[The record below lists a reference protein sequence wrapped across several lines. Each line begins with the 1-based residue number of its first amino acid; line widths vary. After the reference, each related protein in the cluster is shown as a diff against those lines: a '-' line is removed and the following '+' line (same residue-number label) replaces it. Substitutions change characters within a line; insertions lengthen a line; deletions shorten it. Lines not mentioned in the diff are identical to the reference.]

1 MSKSV
6 RAIQFADNY
15 VIVNKTGEFYM
26 SNGKFMPL
34 GHGAA
39 ITFGVWAEASS
50 AARKLEKQLKKNR
63 IKS

>member
-1 MSKSV
+1 MSKSI

-15 VIVNKTGEFYM
+15 VIVNKAGEFYM

-34 GHGAA
+34 GRGSALS
-39 ITFGVWAEASS
+39 FGNVAEANST
-50 AARKLEKQLKKNR
+50 ARKLEKQLKKDR